1 MSKERIHRRD
11 KISTINSISYRKT
24 HPFPYALGMLG
35 ITIPGQMIGAYLV
48 FFYNDVL
55 GISLTMIS
63 LITVFATIWDAIN
76 DPLFGYFSDRTR
88 TKIGRRKPWMLISV
102 PLYCISYIFLFS
114 PPLSVRKVFLLVVYF
129 AIFSMFTETLSTIAS
144 VNYHSL
150 FPELFIDSK
159 IRTRSN
165 ALRQAFQFVGL
176 IVGVTLAPILIER
189 YGYSITATF
198 MILIGM
204 FFYLIAVFSI
214 HERPEYIESE
224 APTLKESL
232 KAVMA
237 NKNFWAVSLTNF
249 FYQASLAILLLSI
262 PYFIKY
268 TLGLSEANAAYL
280 TGAVFITAIPA
291 MYLWVKV
298 IDKLGALT
306 AWRTSLLF
314 LGIAVIPIFS
324 AKSLV
329 FSMIAGVLIGVGI
342 AGVTANI
349 DLIYAKVI
357 DADAK
362 ASNLRREGIYFSGFQ
377 FIIHFS
383 GLAKSLVLLLVTLIF
398 GFVDGNNPGEHPD
411 LAARFMISVFP
422 ALLMAVS
429 FIISFFVRFKE
440 EKQA

>member
-1 MSKERIHRRD
+1 MSIMNEL
-11 KISTINSISYRKT
+11 TYRKT

-55 GISLTMIS
+55 GIPLAMIS
-63 LITVFATIWDAIN
+63 LVKVFATIWDAIN
-76 DPLFGYFSDRTR
+76 DPLFGYLSDRTR
-88 TKIGRRKPWMLISV
+88 TKIGRRKPWMLICI

-114 PPLSVRKVFLLVVYF
+114 PPLSVQKGYLLVVYY
-129 AIFSMFTETLSTIAS
+129 AVFSMLTETLTTISS

-150 FPELFIDSK
+150 FPELFIENRL
-159 IRTRSN
+159 RTRSN
-165 ALRQAFQFVGL
+165 ALRQAFQLVGL
-176 IVGVTLAPILIER
+176 IVGVTLAPILIEK

-198 MILIGM
+198 MILVGM
-204 FFYLIAVFSI
+204 FFYLIAAFSV

-224 APTLKESL
+224 VPKLKDSL
-232 KAVMA
+232 KAVIT
-237 NKNFWAVSLTNF
+237 NKNFWTVSLTNF
-249 FYQASLAILLLSI
+249 FYQASLALLLLSI

-298 IDKLGALT
+298 IDWFGAMT
-306 AWRTSLLF
+306 AWRSSLIF
-314 LGIAVIPIFS
+314 LGIAVIPTFFVDT
-324 AKSLV
+324 LV
-329 FSMIAGVLIGVGI
+329 SSMIAGAFIGIGI

-357 DADAK
+357 DADAEI
-362 ASNLRREGIYFSGFQ
+362 SNLRREGIYFSGFQ

-411 LAARFMISVFP
+411 LAARFMMSVFP
-422 ALLMAVS
+422 AILMAVS
-429 FIISFFVRFKE
+429 FILSFFVKFKD
-440 EKQA
+440 EKNPNKSEG